1 MSDAQSSPPYTP
13 IESNEYD
20 EYMDSD
26 TKFKFGEIIKKDPVY
41 LQTLHNIVTKDPE
54 YLNMHDL
61 FRQLIETEYQ
71 MKIKGKGENEA
82 RRIAQDA
89 EIERIKL
96 LKEPILTQLREI
108 LEKYFTDHVL
118 KKGCYNSNPIMFKS
132 EKTKQDCCKTVCEK
146 INELFKDLQNFL
158 LTNKIGVL
166 GEVTLKQIA
175 PSLGIFS
182 VEIKDSNIFSY
193 IEDCHNEGKI
203 SPEQYN
209 TVKAKIVML
218 SNFFNF
224 LPQQGGRTNS
234 RRKRRTS
241 KKSRKSRRHR
251 RHRRSSHNKKRH
263 TKRHTKRYRKR
274 K

>member
-1 MSDAQSSPPYTP
+1 
-13 IESNEYD
+13 
-20 EYMDSD
+20 MDPD
-26 TKFKFGEIIKKDPVY
+26 TKSKFNEIIAKNPEYIKELDD
-41 LQTLHNIVTKDPE
+41 IVREHPE
-54 YLNMHDL
+54 YLYMSDL
-61 FRQLIETEYQ
+61 FRQLIETEYL
-71 MKIKGKGENEA
+71 MTIKKVTEDNA
-82 RRIAQDA
+82 RRIAEKNEAGRVA
-89 EIERIKL
+89 EKKL
-96 LKEPILTQLREI
+96 LKEPILTQLRKI
-108 LEKYFTDHVL
+108 LEKYYNDHVL
-118 KKGCYNSNPIMFKS
+118 KKGCYNSNPLMSKS

-146 INELFKDLQNFL
+146 INELFRDLQTFL
-158 LTNKIGVL
+158 LTNEIGVF
-166 GEVTLKQIA
+166 GEVTLEQIA

-182 VEIKDSNIFSY
+182 VENKDSNIFSY

-203 SPEQYN
+203 SPEQYK

-263 TKRHTKRYRKR
+263 TKRYRKR